1 MDPQVVPLDSSNK
14 KVINLNDVD
23 GLNKWIASKTK
34 SKKISNPRPPPSEPK
49 KLAGMS
55 ISQRRQNHQPSRWR
69 ASSNTKSRSD
79 KYESKYG
86 G

>member
-1 MDPQVVPLDSSNK
+1 MIPQVVPLDSSSK
-14 KVINLNDVD
+14 KNINLNDVNA
-23 GLNKWIASKTK
+23 LNKWIASKTK

-49 KLAGMS
+49 KLAGLS
-55 ISQRRQNHQPSRWR
+55 ISQRRQNHKPSRWR
-69 ASSNTKSRSD
+69 TSSNSKSRLD